1 MTLSCYALI
10 CSDVRADKRNPK
22 GLLICILYRITHSV
36 LHWPNILK
44 PLGFLLVFLYKFI
57 TEYILGTEI
66 HWRARIGP
74 GLRVYHGYGLVVH
87 SNSSIG
93 SNCILRQGV
102 TIGAKDA
109 LGKLTPVIGDGV
121 NIGVNALIIGA
132 HRIGDRAV
140 IGAGAVVVSDVPAD
154 GTVVG
159 NPGRLLNHV
168 A

>member
-44 PLGFLLVFLYKFI
+44 PFGFLFFLYKFI
-57 TEYILGTEI
+57 TEYILGAEI
-66 HWRARIGP
+66 HWRARIGH
-74 GLRVYHGYGLVVH
+74 GLRVCHGYGLVVH
-87 SNSSIG
+87 SNSYIG

-109 LGKLTPVIGDGV
+109 LGKLTPVIGDGP
-121 NIGVNALIIGA
+121 
-132 HRIGDRAV
+132 V
-140 IGAGAVVVSDVPAD
+140 IGARAVVISDVPIGEAL
-154 GTVVG
+154 VG
-159 NPGRLLNHV
+159 NSGRLLDYV
-168 A
+168 GS